1 MATISSV
8 TAYGLSNQ
16 FSHPRKFDFEG
27 GTRRIFKRDA
37 ILVEIEPTDGLVG
50 YAPVGASSSAI
61 REYFEDAT
69 QDNLTDVLNTIVAP
83 EVEGESA
90 EDPEEVTA
98 IIADGNLP
106 SFLRSQAASAVNVAL
121 YDLKGKR
128 HGIPVYELLRDQ
140 LDVDGQPRTEL
151 PMYASGG
158 MYMPPEQYLEEAES
172 LRDAG
177 FEAYK
182 YRPGRG
188 VDEDR
193 RTFELLVDGVGDDMD
208 LMVDAHTWWKMD
220 DDSYTPDEVTG
231 LVQQFADDGVYW
243 VEEPVAPDDYDGYR
257 RLAESTDAPLAGG
270 ENAESPEELAEL
282 AETGAID
289 YLQGDVRHHEGYTG
303 CLDAVRHCRTADVT
317 FVPHNFGTDLGLV
330 ANAHLVAAT
339 PETPYLECPA
349 YETEAH
355 AGMYPYELA
364 TDILSTPLDCSGGT
378 LTLPDAPGLGVEV
391 NIDVVDEYPY
401 VEGPWTEFLYS

>member
-1 MATISSV
+1 MSTISTA
-8 TAYGLSNQ
+8 TAYALSNR
-16 FSHPRKFDFEG
+16 FSNSREFDFEG

-37 ILVEIEPTDGLVG
+37 ILVEVETTDGLVG
-50 YAPVGASSSAI
+50 YAPVGASSSAM

-83 EVEGESA
+83 EVEGKST
-90 EDPEEVTA
+90 EDPEQVTGIVA
-98 IIADGNLP
+98 NGNLP
-106 SFLRSQAASAVNVAL
+106 SFLRSQAASAINIAL

-128 HGIPVYELLRDQ
+128 HGVPAYELLCDK
-140 LDVDGQPRTEL
+140 LDIDGEPRTEL

-158 MYMPPEQYLEEAES
+158 MYMPPEQYLEEAKS

-177 FEAYK
+177 FKAYK

-188 VDEDR
+188 IDEDI

-208 LMVDAHTWWKMD
+208 IMIDAHTWWKMENE
-220 DDSYTPDEVTG
+220 SYTPNEVCDI
-231 LVQQFADDGVYW
+231 VRKFADGGVYW

-270 ENAESPEELAEL
+270 ENAESADELIEL

-303 CLDAVRHCRTADVT
+303 CLDAVRYCQTTDVT
-317 FVPHNFGTDLGLV
+317 FIPHNFGTDLGLV

-339 PETPYLECPA
+339 PETPYLECPV
-349 YETEAH
+349 YETAAH
-355 AGMYPYELA
+355 AGMYPYELS
-364 TDILSTPLDCSGGT
+364 TDILSTSLDRIDGT

-391 NIDVVDEYPY
+391 NLDVVDEYPY
-401 VEGPWTEFLYS
+401 VEGPWTEFIYS